1 MNNFGKLNSF
11 EIFEEFLKKERI
23 WNQNLN
29 FVTEFSFTMF
39 FLSTKCLRVKMFSIE
54 VNKHKKVKRPKK
66 EEKEEKN
73 K

>member
-1 MNNFGKLNSF
+1 M
-11 EIFEEFLKKERI
+11 
-23 WNQNLN
+23 N

-54 VNKHKKVKRPKK
+54 VTKHKKVKRPKK